1 MSARI
6 LDSSVL
12 MAILLGELG
21 QERASALAE
30 GGLMS
35 SVNLAEVMTKCIEF
49 AFSEDVALSYFH
61 ASNITVLDFNHTL
74 AVAAG
79 ELQRKAPRGVL
90 SLGDRACIATAL
102 HHQGTAVTADRI
114 WSTLDLGCPVELIR

>member
-1 MSARI
+1 
-6 LDSSVL
+6 